1 MNQHY
6 GHPDC
11 TRVRWQA
18 DGFKGD
24 MAMCTCPQ
32 PPPTKPGDIGH
43 PGPDCLRCG
52 RPEWTPAFGPHEYRY
67 PCTCWMIIKHCA
79 CGRVLDEAA
88 WRELRLVGGMDPE
101 DDERPDYILEL
112 RNCICGT
119 TLAIERLV
127 ESKPEAIL
135 RLRIQRRDQDHTI

>member
-1 MNQHY
+1 
-6 GHPDC
+6 
-11 TRVRWQA
+11 
-18 DGFKGD
+18 
-24 MAMCTCPQ
+24 
-32 PPPTKPGDIGH
+32 
-43 PGPDCLRCG
+43 
-52 RPEWTPAFGPHEYRY
+52 
-67 PCTCWMIIKHCA
+67 MIIKHCA

-101 DDERPDYILEL
+101 DDERPEYILEL

>member
-1 MNQHY
+1 
-6 GHPDC
+6 
-11 TRVRWQA
+11 
-18 DGFKGD
+18 
-24 MAMCTCPQ
+24 
-32 PPPTKPGDIGH
+32 
-43 PGPDCLRCG
+43 
-52 RPEWTPAFGPHEYRY
+52 
-67 PCTCWMIIKHCA
+67 
-79 CGRVLDEAA
+79 
-88 WRELRLVGGMDPE
+88 MDPE